1 MVSHNF
7 TEKKCSIARTLDIIG
22 DWWSLL
28 IVRDLLL
35 ARGTGRFEDLRE
47 GLGISRN
54 VLTERLRKLAANDV
68 ICKVPVQAGGRRQE
82 YQLTP
87 KGWELL
93 PLVVAMAQWGDRW
106 RDDPENIALQ
116 IMDRETRQPVLPVK
130 VRASDGRDLDVG
142 DLYVKILRES
152 EYLPGV
158 VRLRMNEFAADG
170 PLEARD

>member
-1 MVSHNF
+1 MVKSNF

-35 ARGTGRFEDLRE
+35 ARGTARFEDLRE

-54 VLTERLRKLAANDV
+54 VLTERLRKLTANDV
-68 ICKVPVQAGGRRQE
+68 ICKVPVQEGGRRLE
-82 YQLTP
+82 YQLTG

-106 RDDPENIALQ
+106 REDPENIALQ
-116 IMDRETRQPVLPVK
+116 IMDKQTLQPVVPVK
-130 VRASDGRDLDVG
+130 VRSVDGRDLDVT
-142 DLYVKILRES
+142 DMYVKILRES
-152 EYLPGV
+152 EFLPGV
-158 VRLRMNEFAADG
+158 VRMRMNEFTASG
-170 PLEARD
+170 

>member
-1 MVSHNF
+1 MVKNNF
-7 TEKKCSIARTLDIIG
+7 VEKRCSIARTLDVIG

-35 ARGTGRFEDLRE
+35 ARGKARFEDLRE

-54 VLTERLRKLAANDV
+54 VLTERLRKLTDNDV
-68 ICKVPVQAGGRRQE
+68 ICKVPVQEGGRRQE
-82 YQLTP
+82 YQLTK

-116 IMDRETRQPVLPVK
+116 IMDKETRQPVMPVK
-130 VRASDGRDLDVG
+130 VRSADGRDLEIT
-142 DLYVKILRES
+142 DLYVRILHES
-152 EYLPGV
+152 EYLPGM
-158 VRLRMNEFAADG
+158 VRLRMNEFTANG
-170 PLEARD
+170 

>member
-1 MVSHNF
+1 MVKSNF

-35 ARGTGRFEDLRE
+35 ARGTARFEDLRE

-54 VLTERLRKLAANDV
+54 VLTERLRKLTANEV
-68 ICKVPVQAGGRRQE
+68 ICRVPVQEGGRRLE
-82 YQLTP
+82 YQLTR

-106 RDDPENIALQ
+106 REDPENIALQ
-116 IMDRETRQPVLPVK
+116 IMDKQTLQPVVPVK
-130 VRASDGRDLDVG
+130 VRSVDGRDLEVTDM
-142 DLYVKILRES
+142 YVKILRES
-152 EYLPGV
+152 EFLPGV
-158 VRLRMNEFAADG
+158 VRMRMNEFAANG
-170 PLEARD
+170 